1 MGSIVFQTIR
11 ESKAL
16 AYATYAFYAAPD
28 KKEGRYT
35 MVGYI
40 GSQADKMNEAVAA
53 MNELLTNLPKTEN
66 VLQSA
71 KASISKNIASER
83 IIQDDIIFS
92 YLSAKRL
99 GLETDYRKDVY
110 EKVNDLTFDDVKKF
124 YADYIANQKYTYCVI
139 GSRDK
144 INMDDLKK
152 IGEVKELSLTD
163 IFGY

>member
-1 MGSIVFQTIR
+1 MKIV
-11 ESKAL
+11 SSLAL
-16 AYATYAFYAAPD
+16 SAAMIVAACTGGATSSAAPAD
-28 KKEGRYT
+28 TATLDASGSSFVKSRLAPAGGVLRRRNLLVKKRT
-35 MVGYI
+35 
-40 GSQADKMNEAVAA
+40 S
-53 MNELLTNLPKTEN
+53 
-66 VLQSA
+66 SA
-71 KASISKNIASER
+71 RSDSER